1 MTTLNNLPVVIDGP
15 GIYTLRNGGRAC
27 IHEVKPFVDPRG
39 LVTRDEVTA
48 FEAKGA
54 IEQMFR
60 GKVRFRQPESWHV
73 SGRRLPVTE
82 SAYDIMSK
90 EEQ

>member
-1 MTTLNNLPVVIDGP
+1 MSTLNKLPVVIDGP

-39 LVTRDEVTA
+39 LVTREEVTA
-48 FEAKGA
+48 FEAKGS
-54 IEQMFR
+54 IERTFR
-60 GKVRFRQPESWHV
+60 GKMRFMGLDSWHV

-82 SAYDIMSK
+82 SLYDIVSK
-90 EEQ
+90 E